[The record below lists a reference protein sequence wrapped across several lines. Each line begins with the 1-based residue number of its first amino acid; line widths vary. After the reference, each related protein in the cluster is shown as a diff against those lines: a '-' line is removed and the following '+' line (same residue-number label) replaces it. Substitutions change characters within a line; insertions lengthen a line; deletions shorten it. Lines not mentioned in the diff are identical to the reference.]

1 VSHRNLP
8 APIEV
13 HRSCVGAEQTFLLA
27 SPATYE
33 KSQGVTLRYI
43 ACVAEFTSTML
54 KHAACGGADVAK
66 SVFLLG
72 LSTGPIR
79 VLRAAWRPCSR
90 GRPDVRW

>member
-1 VSHRNLP
+1 M
-8 APIEV
+8 
-13 HRSCVGAEQTFLLA
+13 LLIRENNQVLCCRI
-27 SPATYE
+27 PLY
-33 KSQGVTLRYI
+33 GI
-43 ACVAEFTSTML
+43 